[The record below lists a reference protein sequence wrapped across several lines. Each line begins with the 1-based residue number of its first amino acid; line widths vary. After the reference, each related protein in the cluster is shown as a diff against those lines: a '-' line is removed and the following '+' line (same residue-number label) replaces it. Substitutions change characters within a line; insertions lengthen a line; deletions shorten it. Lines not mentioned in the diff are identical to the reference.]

1 MMITLD
7 QVKQLREKTGAGMGD
22 CKKALEASGGDMQ
35 AAIEYLRKKGAA
47 SAAKRS
53 DRIANE
59 GMVYALVSSDG
70 KRAALV
76 EVNCETDF
84 VARNEQFGAFVRAIA
99 EAVLA
104 TGATEGDAL
113 WNYSLGDKTLG
124 NLRDEV
130 YLKFAERIELRRAEF
145 FETTGTLTAYNHA
158 GNRLAVV
165 VEANVPMEPDDHVLR
180 DIAMQIAAMN
190 PQYVSRQDVPAETV
204 AKEIEIGTE
213 QAISEGKKPDIAER
227 IARGRLEKFFQE
239 QCLLEQTFVKDAGKT
254 VADVLKERGDSIA
267 IVRFRRY
274 ALGETG

>member
-1 MMITLD
+1 MITLD

-145 FETTGTLTAYNHA
+145 LKRPARSPLIITPGIVWQLSWK
-158 GNRLAVV
+158 
-165 VEANVPMEPDDHVLR
+165 PMCR
-180 DIAMQIAAMN
+180 W
-190 PQYVSRQDVPAETV
+190 SRTITSCVILPC
-204 AKEIEIGTE
+204 K
-213 QAISEGKKPDIAER
+213 
-227 IARGRLEKFFQE
+227 
-239 QCLLEQTFVKDAGKT
+239 LLP
-254 VADVLKERGDSIA
+254 
-267 IVRFRRY
+267 
-274 ALGETG
+274 

>member
-1 MMITLD
+1 
-7 QVKQLREKTGAGMGD
+7 
-22 CKKALEASGGDMQ
+22 
-35 AAIEYLRKKGAA
+35 
-47 SAAKRS
+47 
-53 DRIANE
+53 
-59 GMVYALVSSDG
+59 
-70 KRAALV
+70 
-76 EVNCETDF
+76 
-84 VARNEQFGAFVRAIA
+84 
-99 EAVLA
+99 
-104 TGATEGDAL
+104 
-113 WNYSLGDKTLG
+113 
-124 NLRDEV
+124 
-130 YLKFAERIELRRAEF
+130 
-145 FETTGTLTAYNHA
+145 
-158 GNRLAVV
+158 
-165 VEANVPMEPDDHVLR
+165 MEPDDHVLR

>member
-1 MMITLD
+1 MITLD

-53 DRIANE
+53 DRVAKE

-70 KRAALV
+70 KRAAMV

-99 EAVLA
+99 DAILA

-113 WNYSLGDKTLG
+113 WNYSLSDKTLG
-124 NLRDEV
+124 NVRDEV

-145 FETTGTLTAYNHA
+145 FETNGTLTAYNHA

-165 VEANVPMEPDDHVLR
+165 VEVNVRIEPDDQVLR
-180 DIAMQIAAMN
+180 DVAMQIAAMN
-190 PQYVSRQDVPAETV
+190 PQYVSRDDVPAKTV

-213 QAISEGKKPDIAER
+213 QAISEGKRPEIAER
-227 IARGRLEKFFQE
+227 VARGRLEKFFQE

-254 VADVLKERGDSIA
+254 VGEVLQEYGRDIT
-267 IVRFRRY
+267 IVRFRRF
-274 ALGETG
+274 ALGETA